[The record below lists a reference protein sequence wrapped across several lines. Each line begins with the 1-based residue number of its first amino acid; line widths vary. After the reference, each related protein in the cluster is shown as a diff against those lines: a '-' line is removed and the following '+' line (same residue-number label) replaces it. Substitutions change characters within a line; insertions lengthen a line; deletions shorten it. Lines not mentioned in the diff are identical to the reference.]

1 MARWEFPA
9 RLKEISSSYR
19 QARRLQHNPGGNEN
33 RGGGQKAIRLSRTL
47 RPPSEIGSIDKKGNQ
62 QLNKGMKIKMGVSRC
77 KREFRLTD
85 TVKDESNYR
94 ANFHIHW
101 KGKFFSKILCDLN
114 RFYENFQFFI
124 ARADWP
130 GNHAG
135 PERLLYKRIN
145 QYYLQLYALP
155 A

>member
-47 RPPSEIGSIDKKGNQ
+47 RPPSEIGSIHKKGNQ
-62 QLNKGMKIKMGVSRC
+62 RLNKGMKIKMGVSRC

-85 TVKDESNYR
+85 TVIKMNPTIVQT
-94 ANFHIHW
+94 FIFTG
-101 KGKFFSKILCDLN
+101 KGKFSA
-114 RFYENFQFFI
+114 RFFVTSTDFMKTFNS
-124 ARADWP
+124 
-130 GNHAG
+130 
-135 PERLLYKRIN
+135 LYLVLTGQATTPVPRDCYTRK
-145 QYYLQLYALP
+145 
-155 A
+155 